1 MARSAIVLALT
12 IGALAPVEAARATF
26 PGNNGQIAFVRGY
39 TPNPDS
45 FSGCQ
50 SDIYAI
56 DPDGT
61 NERQLTTTSGVDA
74 EPAWSADG
82 RMLAFSSHRAEQ
94 VCSVKWGDVYLMAA
108 DGSDQ
113 TRFTSNSEV
122 ADRTPTWS
130 PDGRSIAFVSSRG
143 PGPMDYDCGGYWQ
156 KHDIYVSKGDGSEPK
171 RMTVDEGFETDISWN
186 PIGHEIS
193 ESFDRYWY
201 SCNKIYS
208 RSSWGVVN
216 VDTLGF
222 GWPSGGEDY
231 APNGQDVVRTRSGD
245 MRQSGDIF
253 VDSVPGPERNLTQ
266 TPNVIEADPAW
277 SPDGTKI
284 AFIRQLTSSRSS
296 RELFVMNVDG
306 TDQTQLTSNSID
318 EGDPDWQPVGI
329 GYPHAKGATPMR
341 IPLVPAFT
349 ECTNPNTQHG
359 EPLAFGSCSPAQPAS
374 THLTLGDGHQ
384 TPARSTGYL
393 AMKVVSG
400 EPGPPDTSDVL
411 IDFSLTN
418 VVRSADRSDYDGS
431 LWIELPHRLTDVQG
445 VTAGTSIDVPFEFL
459 VPCSATSDSASGGAC
474 QTATSADAILPGTVP
489 ESGRSTWALGQVKVY
504 SEGPDGNMDTVDDNE
519 LLATQGIFVP

>member
-1 MARSAIVLALT
+1 VVRSAIVLAFT
-12 IGALAPVEAARATF
+12 IGALAPVDGARATF
-26 PGNNGQIAFVRGY
+26 PGGNGKIAFVRGY

-45 FSGCQ
+45 FSACQ
-50 SDIYAI
+50 GDVYTI

-61 NERQLTTTSGVDA
+61 NERALTTASNVDA

-82 RMLAFSSHRAEQ
+82 RMLAFSSHRNEQ
-94 VCSVKWGDVYLMAA
+94 SCSVKWGDVYLMAA

-113 TRFTSNSEV
+113 TRFTANSEV
-122 ADRTPTWS
+122 ADRTPSWS

-143 PGPMDYDCGGYWQ
+143 PGTMDQDCGGYWQ
-156 KHDIYVSKGDGSEPK
+156 RHDVYVSKGDASEPR
-171 RMTVDEGFETDISWN
+171 RMTVDEGYETDISWN

-208 RSSWGVVN
+208 RSSWGIVN
-216 VDTLGF
+216 VDTLSF
-222 GWPSGGEDY
+222 GWPAGGEDY
-231 APNGQDVVRTRSGD
+231 APNGQEVVTTRSGD
-245 MRQSGDIF
+245 MRQSGEVF
-253 VDSVPGPERNLTQ
+253 VTSVPGPERNLTQ

-277 SPDGTKI
+277 SPDGTEI

-296 RELFVMNVDG
+296 RELFVMNSDG
-306 TDQTQLTSNSID
+306 TDQRRLTSNSID
-318 EGDPDWQPVGI
+318 DGDPDWQPVGV
-329 GYPHAKGATPMR
+329 GYPHARGATPIR

-359 EPLAFGSCSPAQPAS
+359 EPLAFGSCSPAAPAS
-374 THLTLGDGHQ
+374 TYLTLGDGHQ
-384 TPARSTGYL
+384 APAKSTGSL
-393 AMKVVSG
+393 TMKVVSG
-400 EPGPPDTSDVL
+400 APGPPDTSDVL

-418 VVRSADRSDYDGS
+418 VMRTADRSDYNRS

-445 VTAGTSIDVPFEFL
+445 VTTGTSIDVPFEFL
-459 VPCSATSDSASGGAC
+459 VSCSSTADATIGGIC
-474 QTATSADAILPGTVP
+474 ETATSADAVLAGAVP

-504 SEGPDGNMDTVDDNE
+504 SEGPDRNMDTGDDNE